1 MQRNSYL
8 SRFWVVV
15 LALVV
20 AGCGGSSSTPSTPPP
35 TGLKKRV
42 LLANQSTNTV
52 NLLDAQKDTFTTKT
66 FAVTAGTKLLT
77 ASGTT
82 IALDSSTSDITIIDN
97 ATEVVTFAAPIGDLP
112 FDIALSPDGKTAW
125 AAQRNFG
132 FVQSVDTTTGVAHAV
147 IRIGNAR
154 RLAMSPNGT
163 KLLVFVDPQT
173 QVPPNTSTFF
183 VVDTATNAVQT
194 VNNAAHLDQPFTAV
208 FGTSDTQ
215 AFILNCGGE
224 CGGTASSVVSVDFST
239 SPATFASAP
248 ILVPGGATVGLLN
261 GTNLYVAGTASPAT
275 GPGPACPLSRCGA
288 LTIINT
294 SALTAGTAVPITD
307 GDHEKMAFANNR
319 LYVGANGCTVD
330 PGTAANT
337 VRGCLSIFNTATP
350 GTKFPQ
356 ESSFRQ
362 NFDVTGLQP
371 ITGRSVIYV
380 IQGGELDIFDTNT
393 DALATGIT
401 QLDVVGKAM
410 DVVLIDP

>member
-42 LLANQSTNTV
+42 LLANQATNTV

-82 IALDSSTSDITIIDN
+82 IALDSATSDITIIDN
-97 ATEVVTFAAPIGDLP
+97 ATEVVTFVAPIGDLP
-112 FDIALSPDGKTAW
+112 FDIALSPDGKIAW
-125 AAQRNFG
+125 TAQRNFG

-194 VNNAAHLDQPFTAV
+194 ITDAGHLDQPFTAV

-215 AFILNCGGE
+215 AFILNCGVE
-224 CGGTASSVVSVDFST
+224 CGGTAASVVSVDFST
-239 SPATFASAP
+239 ATASFAPALP
-248 ILVPGGATVGLLN
+248 IAVPGGATVGLLN
-261 GTNLYVAGTASPAT
+261 GTNLYVAGSALPTT
-275 GPGPACPLSRCGA
+275 GLPCPLSRCGA

-294 SALTAGTAVPITD
+294 SALTAGTAIPITD

-330 PGTAANT
+330 PGAAANT

-371 ITGRSVIYV
+371 ISGRSVIYV
-380 IQGGELDIFDTNT
+380 VQAGELDIFDTNT
-393 DALATGIT
+393 DALASGVT
-401 QLDVVGKAM
+401 QLDIVGKAM